1 MENIT
6 TLPDTIIFYRSFYKA
21 IRNFQPMEQLE
32 LYQAIFKLAFE
43 NINTKFP
50 EGSMQESIY
59 EMASPMVLANIRNQ
73 ANGKKGGRPRNPQ
86 PQPQPQQE
94 IEPETPEE
102 QPEVFYTGLGKDVE
116 DFITD
121 YKAHKS
127 ADFEPTP
134 QEKEKISIILKD
146 LGSYKKDYW
155 CKIFDT
161 TKYGFD
167 INGEAVPCSL
177 TKILLEHNKIFRGEL
192 KFKPNKEVAEQ
203 KRKAR
208 EKAKQER
215 LDEYNKISKEELA
228 ERQQAYTSIDSP
240 ESAVKYLNDYIYG
253 GVLLK
258 QCATDYKQLK
268 HDYPNIAVN
277 KEGFYYVES

>member
-1 MENIT
+1 MENENT
-6 TLPDTIIFYRSFYKA
+6 AKNFLFYRSFYEA
-21 IRNFQPMEQLE
+21 IREFEDNDRLA
-32 LYQAIFKLAFE
+32 LYDSIVKYAFE
-43 NINTKFP
+43 NQETVFTGMKKAIF
-50 EGSMQESIY
+50 SMATPLISASIKNY
-59 EMASPMVLANIRNQ
+59 QRGV
-73 ANGKKGGRPRNPQ
+73 KGGRPRN

-102 QPEVFYTGLGKDVE
+102 QPEIIYTGIGKDIE
-116 DFITD
+116 DFIAD

-127 ADFEPTP
+127 PDFEPTE
-134 QEKEKISIILKD
+134 QEREKIGIILKD

-161 TKYGFD
+161 AKYGFD

-215 LDEYNKISKEELA
+215 LDEYNKISKEELE

-240 ESAVKYLNDYIYG
+240 ESAVKYLNDYIFG

>member
-1 MENIT
+1 MENENT
-6 TLPDTIIFYRSFYKA
+6 AKNFLFYRSFYEA
-21 IRNFQPMEQLE
+21 IREFEDNDRLA
-32 LYQAIFKLAFE
+32 LYDSIVKYAFE
-43 NINTKFP
+43 NQETEFTGMKKAIF
-50 EGSMQESIY
+50 SMATPLISASIKNY
-59 EMASPMVLANIRNQ
+59 QRGI
-73 ANGKKGGRPRNPQ
+73 KGGRPRNS
-86 PQPQPQQE
+86 QPQPQQE

-102 QPEVFYTGLGKDVE
+102 QPEVIYTGIGKDIE
-116 DFITD
+116 DFIAD

-134 QEKEKISIILKD
+134 SEREKIEVILKD

-161 TKYGFD
+161 AKYGFD
-167 INGEAVPCSL
+167 INGETVPCTL

-215 LDEYNKISKEELA
+215 LEEYNKISEEELA

-240 ESAVKYLNDYIYG
+240 ESAVKYLNDYICG

>member
-1 MENIT
+1 MENKNT
-6 TLPDTIIFYRSFYKA
+6 AKNFLFYRSFYEA
-21 IRNFQPMEQLE
+21 IREFEDNDRLA
-32 LYQAIFKLAFE
+32 LYDSIVKYAFE
-43 NINTKFP
+43 NQETEFTGMKKAIF
-50 EGSMQESIY
+50 SMATPLISASIKNY
-59 EMASPMVLANIRNQ
+59 QRGI
-73 ANGKKGGRPRNPQ
+73 KGGRPRN

-116 DFITD
+116 DFIAD

-127 ADFEPTP
+127 ADFEPTK
-134 QEKEKISIILKD
+134 QEKEKIGIILKD

-161 TKYGFD
+161 AKYGFD
-167 INGEAVPCSL
+167 INGETVPCTL

-208 EKAKQER
+208 EKEKQEK
-215 LDEYNKISKEELA
+215 LEEYNKISKEELA

-268 HDYPNIAVN
+268 HVYPNIAVN
-277 KEGFYYVES
+277 KEGIYYVES

>member
-1 MENIT
+1 MENENT
-6 TLPDTIIFYRSFYKA
+6 AKNFLFYRSFYEA
-21 IRNFQPMEQLE
+21 IREFEDNDRLA
-32 LYQAIFKLAFE
+32 LYDSIVKYAFE
-43 NINTKFP
+43 NQETEFTGMKKAIF
-50 EGSMQESIY
+50 SMATPLISASIKNY
-59 EMASPMVLANIRNQ
+59 QRGI
-73 ANGKKGGRPRNPQ
+73 KGGRPRNPQ
-86 PQPQPQQE
+86 PLPQPE
-94 IEPETPEE
+94 EPETPEE
-102 QPEVFYTGLGKDVE
+102 QPEVIYTGIGKDIE
-116 DFITD
+116 DFIAD
-121 YKAHKS
+121 YKEHKS
-127 ADFEPTP
+127 PDFEPTE
-134 QEKEKISIILKD
+134 QEREKIGIILKD

-167 INGEAVPCSL
+167 IKGEAVPCTL

-215 LDEYNKISKEELA
+215 LEEYNKISKEELA

-240 ESAVKYLNDYIYG
+240 ESAVEYLNNYISG

-268 HDYPNIAVN
+268 QIYKNIALN
-277 KEGFYYVES
+277 KEGVYYVES

>member
-1 MENIT
+1 MENENT
-6 TLPDTIIFYRSFYKA
+6 AKNFLFYRSFYEA
-21 IRNFQPMEQLE
+21 IREFEDNDILA
-32 LYQAIFKLAFE
+32 LYDSIVKYAFE
-43 NINTKFP
+43 NQETEFTGMKKAIF
-50 EGSMQESIY
+50 SMATPLISASIKNY
-59 EMASPMVLANIRNQ
+59 QRGV
-73 ANGKKGGRPRNPQ
+73 KGGRPRN

-116 DFITD
+116 NFIAD

-127 ADFEPTP
+127 ADFEPTT

-167 INGEAVPCSL
+167 IKGEAVPCTL

-208 EKAKQER
+208 EKEKQEK
-215 LDEYNKISKEELA
+215 LDEYNKISKEELV

-240 ESAVKYLNDYIYG
+240 ESAVEYLNNYIFG

-277 KEGFYYVES
+277 KEGVYYVES

>member
-1 MENIT
+1 MENENT
-6 TLPDTIIFYRSFYKA
+6 AKNFLFYRSFYEA
-21 IRNFQPMEQLE
+21 IREFEDNDRLA
-32 LYQAIFKLAFE
+32 LYDSIVKYAFE
-43 NINTKFP
+43 NQETEFTGMKKAIF
-50 EGSMQESIY
+50 SMATPLISASIKNY
-59 EMASPMVLANIRNQ
+59 QRGI
-73 ANGKKGGRPRNPQ
+73 KGGRPRNPQ
-86 PQPQPQQE
+86 PLPQPE
-94 IEPETPEE
+94 EPETPEE
-102 QPEVFYTGLGKDVE
+102 QPEVIYTGIGKDIE
-116 DFITD
+116 DFIAD

-127 ADFEPTP
+127 ADFEPTE
-134 QEKEKISIILKD
+134 QEREKIGIILKD

-167 INGEAVPCSL
+167 IKGEAVPCTL

-215 LDEYNKISKEELA
+215 LDEYNKISKEELE

-268 HDYPNIAVN
+268 QIYKNIALN
-277 KEGFYYVES
+277 KEGVYYVES

>member
-1 MENIT
+1 MENENT
-6 TLPDTIIFYRSFYKA
+6 AKNFLFYRSFYEA
-21 IRNFQPMEQLE
+21 IREFEDNDRLA
-32 LYQAIFKLAFE
+32 LYDSIVKYAFE
-43 NINTKFP
+43 NQETEFTGMKKAIF
-50 EGSMQESIY
+50 SMATPLISASIKNY
-59 EMASPMVLANIRNQ
+59 QRGV
-73 ANGKKGGRPRNPQ
+73 KGGRPRNPQ
-86 PQPQPQQE
+86 PLPQPE
-94 IEPETPEE
+94 EPETLEE
-102 QPEVFYTGLGKDVE
+102 HPEVIYTGIGKDIE
-116 DFITD
+116 DFIAD

-127 ADFEPTP
+127 ADFEPTE
-134 QEKEKISIILKD
+134 QEREKIGIILKD

-167 INGEAVPCSL
+167 IKGEAVPCTL

-215 LDEYNKISKEELA
+215 LEEYNKISKEELA

-240 ESAVKYLNDYIYG
+240 ESAVEYLNNYIFG

-277 KEGFYYVES
+277 KEGVYYVES

>member
-1 MENIT
+1 MENENT
-6 TLPDTIIFYRSFYKA
+6 AKNFLFYRSFYEA
-21 IRNFQPMEQLE
+21 IREFEDNDRLA
-32 LYQAIFKLAFE
+32 LYDSIVKYAFE
-43 NINTKFP
+43 NQETEFTGMKKAIF
-50 EGSMQESIY
+50 SMATPLISASIKNY
-59 EMASPMVLANIRNQ
+59 QRGL
-73 ANGKKGGRPRNPQ
+73 KGGRPKKT
-86 PQPQPQQE
+86 QPQQE

-102 QPEVFYTGLGKDVE
+102 QPEVFYTDLGKDVE
-116 DFITD
+116 NFIAD

-134 QEKEKISIILKD
+134 SERKNIEIILKD
-146 LGSYKKDYW
+146 LGEYNSSYW

-161 TKYGFD
+161 VKYGFD
-167 INGEAVPCSL
+167 IKGETVPCTL

-215 LDEYNKISKEELA
+215 LDEYNKISKEELE

-268 HDYPNIAVN
+268 HDYPSIAVN
-277 KEGFYYVES
+277 KEGVYYVES